1 MRSEAFTK
9 LSVLLAIS
17 GIALAGIAAAAG
29 TLEKPAGSAPGFEI
43 QRLAEGVYAAVRT
56 DPPGL
61 MVDGN
66 CVLIVNDEDVVVV
79 DAPEATGDLVP
90 VLRSITTKPVRF
102 VVNTHWH
109 DDHITGNAIY
119 RKTYPGVEFI
129 GHAAL
134 RGYLPTTGAKN
145 RKAMIE
151 GAPGFMAY
159 IRSQVDQGKSLT
171 GDPITEEERASYE
184 SDGRLVDR
192 YMAEVPNSEVVLP
205 TIAVEEC
212 LTLYRGSR
220 RIDIRHLGG
229 SHTSGDLVV
238 FLPEERIVVT
248 GDLVVWP
255 VPLVGADQSHVA
267 EWCASLEKLLALNPS
282 IIVPGHGPVMRNGD
296 YARQMIGLF
305 SSVTDQVRA
314 AVARG
319 ESLEAARK
327 SVDLKKQK
335 GLFAGDSKVRA
346 FLFDQYVAGP
356 AVASAYA
363 DLTPGNRASK

>member
-1 MRSEAFTK
+1 MRSEIRSTFC
-9 LSVLLAIS
+9 VLLAAA
-17 GIALAGIAAAAG
+17 ALTSAGIAAASGPPEQPAG
-29 TLEKPAGSAPGFEI
+29 TAPGFEI
-43 QRLAEGVYAAVRT
+43 QKLAEGVYAAVRT

-66 CVLIVNDEDVVVV
+66 CVFIVNDEDVVVV
-79 DAPEATGDLVP
+79 DAPEAARDLLP
-90 VLRSITTKPVRF
+90 LLRSLTPKPVRF

-109 DDHITGNAIY
+109 DDHITGNAVY
-119 RKTYPGVEFI
+119 RKAYPGVEFI

-134 RGYLPTTGAKN
+134 RAYLPTTGAEN
-145 RKAMIE
+145 RRAMIE

-159 IRSQVDQGKSLT
+159 IRSQMEQGKSLT

-192 YMAEVPNSEVVLP
+192 YMAEVPHSEVVLP
-205 TIAVEEC
+205 TIAVTDR

-220 RIDIRHLGG
+220 KIEILHLGRA
-229 SHTSGDLVV
+229 HTSGDLVV
-238 FLPEERIVVT
+238 FLPVERIVVA

-255 VPLVGADQSHVA
+255 VPLVGAEQSHVA
-267 EWCASLEKLLALNPS
+267 EWGATLEKMLALNPS
-282 IIVPGHGPVMRNGD
+282 IIVPGHGPVLSSGD
-296 YARQMIGLF
+296 YARQMIQLF
-305 SSVTDQVRA
+305 SSVTDQVKA

-319 ESLEAARK
+319 ETLEAARR
-327 SVDLKKQK
+327 SVDLKRQK
-335 GLFAGDSKVRA
+335 GLFAGDSKIRA

-363 DLTPGNRASK
+363 DLVPDRSASR